1 MKTVISI
8 LALLVALFACCAL
21 TYAQQAVEEEKKNPT
36 IHLFE
41 VVTVTA
47 DMEPQESPTTVSE
60 ITAEQLQS
68 HTVNNLGEALELLPG
83 VQFRVG
89 RSGAK

>member
-1 MKTVISI
+1 MIRI
-8 LALLVALFACCAL
+8 HALLVLFLTCCTL
-21 TYAQQAVEEEKKNPT
+21 TYAQQAVEEEKKDPT

-47 DMEPQESPTTVSE
+47 DMEPQGSPTTISE

-68 HTVNNLGEALELLPG
+68 RNAG
-83 VQFRVG
+83 Q
-89 RSGAK
+89 